1 MLEKTEG
8 TIGNE
13 QYSDTGNIEHSTKR
27 KKPKKKTQQKTPQK
41 YTQKTKMMSKTDP
54 PEPCG

>member
-27 KKPKKKTQQKTPQK
+27 KKPKKNPNKKPHKNTHRKLK
-41 YTQKTKMMSKTDP
+41 
-54 PEPCG
+54 